1 HEKVCSGK
9 YLRKLL
15 IMRSIYFRRESDDV
29 VEECIYS
36 ICDVVE
42 IGQLMIKKTIFANE
56 LFVLGQ

>member
-1 HEKVCSGK
+1 
-9 YLRKLL
+9 
-15 IMRSIYFRRESDDV
+15 MRSIYFRRESDDV

-56 LFVLGQ
+56 LFVLLDNEYLVTNN